1 MKKRYQF
8 ALYSGVLLANLSPAQ
23 AQNTLVQAMAEQ
35 PMPGE
40 YKLTREA
47 FEDAYAFND
56 TARAIIRMRY
66 AKRNTGLN
74 IARWAPLPVPLL
86 ALIGRHQNPT
96 VTVTNTTVTVSPNSY
111 YYDSWVAPTAFSLL
125 GVSLAGL
132 ILAGNHSRE
141 QLYREVRQYRLT
153 RRLPATVHPA
163 ALVPYLLEVRQDG
176 VLYR

>member
-1 MKKRYQF
+1 MVKPYQ
-8 ALYSGVLLANLSPAQ
+8 LVLSGCLLLAGLGPVQAQ
-23 AQNTLVQAMAEQ
+23 ALVQTMPEQ

-40 YKLTREA
+40 YKLSREA

-66 AKRNTGLN
+66 SKRNTGLN
-74 IARWAPLPVPLL
+74 IARWAPVPVPLL

-111 YYDSWVAPTAFSLL
+111 YYDSWVYPMAYSFL
-125 GVSLAGL
+125 GGSLAGL
-132 ILAGNHSRE
+132 ILAANHSRE

-153 RRLPATVHPA
+153 RRLPTTVHPA
-163 ALVPYLLEVRQDG
+163 ALVPYLVQVQQDG
-176 VLYR
+176 VLPR

>member
-1 MKKRYQF
+1 MKKLYLF
-8 ALYSGVLLANLSPAQ
+8 ALYSGVLLANAGPVR
-23 AQNTLVQAMAEQ
+23 AQNMLVQTMSEQ

-74 IARWAPLPVPLL
+74 IARWVLVPVPLL
-86 ALIGRHQNPT
+86 ALAGRHQNPT
-96 VTVTNTTVTVSPNSY
+96 VSVTSTTVTVSPNSY
-111 YYDSWVAPTAFSLL
+111 YYDSWVAPMAYSFL
-125 GVSLAGL
+125 GASLAGL

-163 ALVPYLLEVRQDG
+163 TLVPYLLEVRQDG
-176 VLYR
+176 VIYR